1 MSNNQIG
8 DDGAKY
14 IASHLSAGLHPNLRC
29 LDVSGNQITVNG
41 GISFIEAME
50 ARPDQEIAIKTH
62 NTESSKGVWQFL
74 KKAFTYYADKHHK
87 ENTEVEK
94 AWVAVYGDDEWA
106 VCRKYL
112 QATSMVIA
120 AGFVKK
126 SIDSKFLSISSKIP
140 HKYAKILGFGGMFLQ
155 IVKEDYKDLITTD
168 LLQCIAVIN
177 SKSLTDINDYTTEM
191 IGTTSDD
198 FIFE

>member
-1 MSNNQIG
+1 MKIKNNWRRW
-8 DDGAKY
+8 
-14 IASHLSAGLHPNLRC
+14 NLDINNKSKVNIFPKFQD
-29 LDVSGNQITVNG
+29 LFLNQ
-41 GISFIEAME
+41 E
-50 ARPDQEIAIKTH
+50 
-62 NTESSKGVWQFL
+62 QFL